1 MTSTTTSTPA
11 STRALGH
18 RRLGVPSVTLMII
31 AASAPLTVVAGGV
44 TTTFA
49 VTGVIGVPVG
59 FIVLA
64 AALAVFAVG
73 YAAMSRYVTNAGA
86 FYAYIAQG
94 IGRPFGVGA
103 SLVALVAYNAMQVG
117 IYGLFGFQMSMFL
130 EARFGITTPWW
141 LWIFACIAVVGVL
154 GVNRVD
160 LSAKVLG
167 VLVALEFAAVLVF
180 DLVAF
185 AVAPEG
191 VSTAG
196 IEPANL
202 FVPGVGA
209 VLSFG
214 VAAFMGFESAAI
226 YGEESKDPKRT
237 VARATYAAVA
247 IIGVFYAFSAW
258 AFTVGIGPS
267 QIVEAS
273 ATYGPDLM
281 FVFMGEHAPVIVSDL
296 MQVLFL
302 TSLFAALQSFHNAV
316 ARYLFSLGREGVL
329 HRSLGSVRAVSRAPW
344 AGSVAQSAI
353 AIVVTLGFVVAG
365 EVMGLKADFAPVE
378 FLYPVLTM
386 FTWLTNTGAMGLV
399 LLMGIIAIA
408 VIGFFRRDR
417 RGLGA
422 WQTLIAPAI
431 SAVVLFTVFVLILAN
446 FNVLLGQTETT
457 AATFVLPALLIVPGV
472 AGVVWGLVIRRRN
485 PELYARVG
493 HGIEEAEAAVVE
505 VPAHRGSRRRA
516 PPRGRERPWRRA

>member
-1 MTSTTTSTPA
+1 MTSTTSTPPKQ
-11 STRALGH
+11 SSGLGR

-49 VTGVIGVPVG
+49 VTGVIGVPIG

-130 EARFGITTPWW
+130 EAKLGIATPWW
-141 LWIFACIAVVGVL
+141 LWILVCIGVVAVL

-167 VLVALEFAAVLVF
+167 ILVALEFVAVLVF
-180 DLVAF
+180 DIVSF
-185 AVAPEG
+185 SVAPEG

-196 IEPANL
+196 LELSNL

-214 VAAFMGFESAAI
+214 IAAFMGFESAAI

-267 QIVEAS
+267 QIAEAS

-281 FVFMGEHAPVIVSDL
+281 FVFMSEHAPVIISDL

-316 ARYLFSLGREGVL
+316 ARYLYSLGREGVL
-329 HRSLGSVRAVSRAPW
+329 HPRLGSVRAVSRAPW
-344 AGSVAQSAI
+344 AGSLGQTII
-353 AIVVTLGFVVAG
+353 ALVVTLGFVFAG
-365 EVMGLKADFAPVE
+365 EVMGLKNDFAPTE

-399 LLMGIIAIA
+399 LLMCIIAIS

-417 RGLGA
+417 RGLGR
-422 WQTLIAPAI
+422 WSTFIAPLI
-431 SAVVLFTVFVLILAN
+431 SAVVLFTVFVLIVAN
-446 FNVLLGQTETT
+446 FNVLLGQAETT
-457 AATFVLPALLIVPGV
+457 PVTFVLPALLIVPGV
-472 AGVVWGLVIRRRN
+472 LGVIWGFAIRKRN
-485 PELYARVG
+485 PELYARIG
-493 HGIEEAEAAVVE
+493 HGIEEAEVDLIDGE
-505 VPAHRGSRRRA
+505 GHRGI
-516 PPRGRERPWRRA
+516 

>member
-1 MTSTTTSTPA
+1 MTSATTTTSPSATGGL
-11 STRALGH
+11 SH

-130 EARFGITTPWW
+130 EAKFGISTPWW
-141 LWIFACIAVVGVL
+141 LWIFACIVVVGAL

-167 VLVALEFAAVLVF
+167 ILVALEFAAVLVF

-196 IEPANL
+196 LQPAEFL
-202 FVPGVGA
+202 VPGVGA

-237 VARATYAAVA
+237 VARATYSAVA

-267 QIVEAS
+267 QIVDAS

-281 FVFMGEHAPVIVSDL
+281 FVFMGQHAPVILSDL

-329 HRSLGSVRAVSRAPW
+329 HRGLGAVRAGSRAPW

-365 EVMGLKADFAPVE
+365 EGMGLKSDFAPVE

-399 LLMGIIAIA
+399 LLMGVIAIA

-422 WQTLIAPAI
+422 WQTLIAPVI
-431 SAVVLFTVFVLILAN
+431 SAVVLFAVFVLILAN

-457 AATFVLPALLIVPGV
+457 AVTFVLPALLIVPGV
-472 AGVVWGLVIRRRN
+472 VGVVWGMAIRRRN
-485 PELYARVG
+485 PELYARIG
-493 HGIEEAEAAVVE
+493 HGLEEAEAAAVAGE
-505 VPAHRGSRRRA
+505 PHRGI
-516 PPRGRERPWRRA
+516 

>member
-1 MTSTTTSTPA
+1 MTSAPTTSPA
-11 STRALGH
+11 TGELSH

-117 IYGLFGFQMSMFL
+117 IYGLFGFQLSMFL
-130 EARFGITTPWW
+130 EAKFGLVTPWW
-141 LWIFACIAVVGVL
+141 VWILACIVLVGVL

-167 VLVALEFAAVLVF
+167 TLVALEFLAVIVF
-180 DLVAF
+180 DIVSFIA
-185 AVAPEG
+185 APEG

-196 IEPANL
+196 VDPANF
-202 FVPGVGA
+202 FVPGIGA

-214 VAAFMGFESAAI
+214 IAAFMGFESAAI

-237 VARATYAAVA
+237 VARATFAAVA

-258 AFTVGIGPS
+258 AFTVGVGPS

-273 ATYGPDLM
+273 QAYGPDLM
-281 FVFMGEHAPVIVSDL
+281 FVFMNEHAPVIVSDL

-329 HRSLGSVRAVSRAPW
+329 HRRLGSVRTVSRAPW
-344 AGSVAQSAI
+344 AGSVTQSVI
-353 AIVVTLGFVVAG
+353 AVVVTIGFVIAG
-365 EVMGLKADFAPVE
+365 EVMGLKNDFAPVE

-399 LLMGIIAIA
+399 LLMCIIAIA

-422 WQTLIAPAI
+422 WPTLIAPGI
-431 SAVVLFTVFVLILAN
+431 SAVVLFTVFVLIVLN
-446 FNVLLGQTETT
+446 FNVLLGQAETT
-457 AATFVLPALLIVPGV
+457 AVTFVLPALLIVPGIL
-472 AGVVWGLVIRRRN
+472 GVIWGFAIRKRN
-485 PELYARVG
+485 PELYERIG

-505 VPAHRGSRRRA
+505 VEPQRRGI
-516 PPRGRERPWRRA
+516 